1 MEYKNGDCASLN
13 CKDCNKGDSSL
24 EKQATSEIVSADGV
38 VTQLKTENLTG
49 FKSEE
54 DMEEQ
59 GRFIGS
65 FNEVCKHCL
74 SSFRRTGRPQYCVCS
89 DRYDEDRDNEL
100 SMG

>member
-1 MEYKNGDCASLN
+1 MENKGCVSVN
-13 CKDCNKGDSSL
+13 CKECNKGDASL
-24 EKQATSEIVSADGV
+24 QRQATSEIVSADGV
-38 VTQLKTENLTG
+38 VTELRTENLTG

-65 FNEVCKHCL
+65 FNEVCRTCL
-74 SSFRRTGRPQYCVCS
+74 NSYRRTGRPQYCVCS

-100 SMG
+100 AFAN